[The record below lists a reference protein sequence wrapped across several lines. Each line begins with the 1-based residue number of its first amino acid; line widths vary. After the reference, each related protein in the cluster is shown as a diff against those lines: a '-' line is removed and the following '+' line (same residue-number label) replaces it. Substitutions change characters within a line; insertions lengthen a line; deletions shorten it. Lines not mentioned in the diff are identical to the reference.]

1 MSRARGERSWA
12 DVLHLALCKD
22 QVRLGGGLIAF
33 PKESFI
39 SDLGATLSLLW
50 RWLACSPC
58 TFSVSTSCITKQVPK
73 PAAGFLPGEWV
84 FLA

>member
-22 QVRLGGGLIAF
+22 QVRFGGGSHRV
-33 PKESFI
+33 PKEIFI
-39 SDLGATLSLLW
+39 SDPQASTSLPW
-50 RWLACSPC
+50 RWLACSQC
-58 TFSVSTSCITKQVPK
+58 TFWVSTSCITKQAPK
-73 PAAGFLPGEWV
+73 SAAGFLPDEWV